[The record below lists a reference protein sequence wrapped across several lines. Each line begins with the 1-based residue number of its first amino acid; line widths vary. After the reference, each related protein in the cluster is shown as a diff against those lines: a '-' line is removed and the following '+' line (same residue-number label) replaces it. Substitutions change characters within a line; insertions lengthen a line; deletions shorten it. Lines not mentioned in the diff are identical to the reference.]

1 MGVGGEV
8 EGAKRVT
15 LACHIFPQKVSRPVN
30 LQVSLQIWL
39 LLKTMDDKCEVLRLV
54 GCVRHFLGTFIVAI
68 SKSCS
73 CFSWSMWKLDCT
85 CLINSTPFT

>member
-8 EGAKRVT
+8 EGAKGVT
-15 LACHIFPQKVSRPVN
+15 LACHVFPQKISRPVN
-30 LQVSLQIWL
+30 LQVGLQIWL
-39 LLKTMDDKCEVLRLV
+39 LLKTADEKCEVLYM
-54 GCVRHFLGTFIVAI
+54 GHFLGTFIVAI

-85 CLINSTPFT
+85 CLINSTSFT